1 MRGMDLLHSYN
12 DMAGRI
18 CKMWRDYSH
27 PVRPYVLTVEAGGRK
42 RCATY
47 PTQAQAE
54 HAAAHFMA
62 TGNLQCTIDDLR
74 FGNSG
79 APEGAQ
85 AGEETPALQKARE
98 GVPSSLDGRTPS
110 SYAEAT
116 PLPSP
121 QGSAETGRN
130 TGESGIDK
138 NAPKTALPP
147 QGGASTRSAPET
159 HFATPLQRQSGAN

>member
-27 PVRPYVLTVEAGGRK
+27 TVRPYVLTVEAGGRK

-62 TGNLQCTIDDLR
+62 TGDL
-74 FGNSG
+74 
-79 APEGAQ
+79 PEP
-85 AGEETPALQKARE
+85 E
-98 GVPSSLDGRTPS
+98 
-110 SYAEAT
+110 
-116 PLPSP
+116 
-121 QGSAETGRN
+121 
-130 TGESGIDK
+130 IHK

-147 QGGASTRSAPET
+147 QGGASTHPAHET

>member
-110 SYAEAT
+110 SYAE
-116 PLPSP
+116 
-121 QGSAETGRN
+121 TGRN
-130 TGESGIDK
+130 SGESGIDK

>member
-27 PVRPYVLTVEAGGRK
+27 PVRPYVLTVEAGERK

-47 PTQAQAE
+47 PTQAAAE

-116 PLPSP
+116 PL
-121 QGSAETGRN
+121 RN
-130 TGESGIDK
+130 SGESGIDK

-147 QGGASTRSAPET
+147 QGGASTRGAAET
-159 HFATPLQRQSGAN
+159 RFATGLQRQSGAN